1 MAQYEKIK
9 VRSKSGLLVTKWKDK
24 KTGKVYSTK
33 PNTNKD
39 SPRGRVGV
47 GNTTELKKI
56 QDKNRQKLKPYLGL
70 RNTNIGV
77 GGNLKQQIRDIKVP
91 NEKDPT
97 EREEIDVTSKA
108 YKDAVKST
116 NVDTTGREEIDVTS
130 PQFKEAVT
138 NPKKFLKKVEEQ
150 QNKNK
155 KDNNKSE
162 TLKINKKDK
171 NKFPGGKGEY
181 SKFEKSGA
189 RQSSA
194 RNSVARQKY
203 LKKKRDKLK
212 AGK

>member
-97 EREEIDVTSKA
+97 EREEIDVTS
-108 YKDAVKST
+108 
-116 NVDTTGREEIDVTS
+116 

-171 NKFPGGKGEY
+171 KKFPGGKGEY

>member
-171 NKFPGGKGEY
+171 KKFPGGKEGY
-181 SKFEKSGA
+181 TKIEKAGA